1 MAFKHMSMNKKCDTF
16 KEILKR
22 VDANAKLVCE
32 VRLVEAFEIIEIHE
46 LSTYEK
52 YGEDDKVGA
61 LAEIEIEEERRPRS
75 AVLKRVIEPGESWET
90 PSDFSEV
97 MLRINDMT
105 SKTTHKRSP

>member
-16 KEILKR
+16 KRLKR

-90 PSDFSEV
+90 PSIFQKLCCE
-97 MLRINDMT
+97 
-105 SKTTHKRSP
+105 